1 MIRIVSRLKYRD
13 TYRIVISRIV
23 PPLVSTASCVT
34 PRGVPT
40 DRCVW
45 GVSGVGGEHPPL
57 HRRLHRRHVPH
68 PGDARLHRVDAA
80 LHGGGD
86 LRQLRLRILH
96 RLRHLLRTG
105 RPPHPHPSGLHLFFF
120 FNVHFGVVQN
130 CQHL

>member
-1 MIRIVSRLKYRD
+1 MYRVSSGVKE
-13 TYRIVISRIV
+13 I
-23 PPLVSTASCVT
+23 LVSTPSCVT

-40 DRCVW
+40 DRCVR

-57 HRRLHRRHVPH
+57 HRRLDRRHVPH
-68 PGDARLHRVDAA
+68 PGDARLHRVDAT

-105 RPPHPHPSGLHLFFF
+105 QPTHPHPSGLHPLFFF
-120 FNVHFGVVQN
+120 LMFILGSFKIVNIYESVQRVR
-130 CQHL
+130 